1 MTLSPHHEAKMSSRL
16 NPDDQ
21 KRVEEYLQA
30 PQHQV
35 ERRPFRPWLLL
46 MVVIGVVIGLGLL
59 SRLLSYLTL

>member
-1 MTLSPHHEAKMSSRL
+1 MTSRL
-16 NPDDQ
+16 NPEDQ
-21 KRVEEYLQA
+21 KRVEEYLGA

-46 MVVIGVVIGLGLL
+46 VVVLVVVIGLGLL

>member
-1 MTLSPHHEAKMSSRL
+1 MSSRL
-16 NPDDQ
+16 NPEDQ

-46 MVVIGVVIGLGLL
+46 IVVLAVVIALGLL

>member
-1 MTLSPHHEAKMSSRL
+1 MSSHL
-16 NPDDQ
+16 KPEDQ
-21 KRVEEYLQA
+21 KRVEEYLRA

-46 MVVIGVVIGLGLL
+46 SVVVAVVIGLGLL

>member
-1 MTLSPHHEAKMSSRL
+1 MPSRL

-21 KRVEEYLQA
+21 RRVEEYLQA

-46 MVVIGVVIGLGLL
+46 AVVVAAVVGLGLL

>member
-1 MTLSPHHEAKMSSRL
+1 MSSRL
-16 NPDDQ
+16 NPEDQ

-35 ERRPFRPWLLL
+35 ERRPFRPRLLL
-46 MVVIGVVIGLGLL
+46 IVVVAVVIGLGLL

>member
-1 MTLSPHHEAKMSSRL
+1 MTSRL
-16 NPDDQ
+16 NPEDQ

-35 ERRPFRPWLLL
+35 ERRPFKPWLLL
-46 MVVIGVVIGLGLL
+46 VVVLAVVIGLGLL

>member
-1 MTLSPHHEAKMSSRL
+1 MSSRL
-16 NPDDQ
+16 NPEDQ

-46 MVVIGVVIGLGLL
+46 IVVVAVVVTLGLL

>member
-1 MTLSPHHEAKMSSRL
+1 MPSRL

-21 KRVEEYLQA
+21 RRVEEYLQA

-46 MVVIGVVIGLGLL
+46 IVVVAVVVGLGLL

>member
-1 MTLSPHHEAKMSSRL
+1 MSSRL
-16 NPDDQ
+16 NPEDQ

-30 PQHQV
+30 PEHQV

-46 MVVIGVVIGLGLL
+46 IVVVAVVVTLGLL

>member
-1 MTLSPHHEAKMSSRL
+1 MSSRL

-21 KRVEEYLQA
+21 RRVQHYLNA

-35 ERRPFRPWLLL
+35 ERRPFRPLLL
-46 MVVIGVVIGLGLL
+46 LVVVVAVVIGLGFL

>member
-1 MTLSPHHEAKMSSRL
+1 MSSRL
-16 NPDDQ
+16 NPEDQ

-30 PQHQV
+30 PEHQV

-46 MVVIGVVIGLGLL
+46 IVVVAVVVALGLL